1 MTAIHE
7 VLRRPIIT
15 EKSNYQNSKLH
26 QYLFEVTGDATK
38 SMVKAAV
45 EAVFDVDV
53 LRVNIVS
60 VPTKRKRN
68 LRSRRPTIRRT
79 PYKKAIVTLAPG
91 DTIGV
96 FEGVK

>member
-26 QYLFEVTGDATK
+26 QYLFEVTGNATK

-68 LRSRRPTIRRT
+68 LRNRQQTIRRT
-79 PYKKAIVTLAPG
+79 AFKKAIVTLAPG

>member
-1 MTAIHE
+1 MTEIHD

-26 QYLFEVTGDATK
+26 QYLFEVSDDATK

-68 LRSRRPTIRRT
+68 LRNRQQTVRRSS
-79 PYKKAIVTLAPG
+79 YKKAVVTLSPG
-91 DTIGV
+91 DTIAV